1 MKLNGTALAAFAS
14 PGSFLSLNRTWKSG
28 DKIELNLPMDLH
40 VEPMPDN
47 DSVQAI
53 MYGPLVLAGTFD
65 VVPNEMSYGNYE
77 PKPDAQKK
85 VPDIIADPA
94 NPTAWVEPD
103 ARQSLRFHAAG
114 QSQAFPLVPLY
125 QVIHN
130 RYSVYWNVKD
140 RKNS

>member
-1 MKLNGTALAAFAS
+1 
-14 PGSFLSLNRTWKSG
+14 
-28 DKIELNLPMDLH
+28 
-40 VEPMPDN
+40 
-47 DSVQAI
+47 
-53 MYGPLVLAGTFD
+53 
-65 VVPNEMSYGNYE
+65 VPNEMSYGHFE

-103 ARQSLRFHAAG
+103 ARQALTFHAAG

-130 RYSVYWNVKD
+130 RYAVYWNVKE
-140 RKNS
+140 RKKS

>member
-1 MKLNGTALAAFAS
+1 
-14 PGSFLSLNRTWKSG
+14 
-28 DKIELNLPMDLH
+28 MDLH

-47 DSVQAI
+47 EANQAV

-65 VVPNEMSYGNYE
+65 VVPDEMSYGNFE
-77 PKPDAQKK
+77 PKPDVQKK

-103 ARQSLRFHAAG
+103 ARQSLTFHAAG

-130 RYSVYWNVKD
+130 RYAVYWNVKN